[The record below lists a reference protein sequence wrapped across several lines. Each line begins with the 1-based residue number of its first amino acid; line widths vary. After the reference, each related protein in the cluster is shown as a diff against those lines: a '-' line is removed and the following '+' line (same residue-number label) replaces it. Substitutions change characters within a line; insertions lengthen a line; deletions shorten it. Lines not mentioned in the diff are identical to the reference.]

1 MLLDGYIYVGRC
13 GMRRFQ
19 FEYENEN
26 AFSRELSKLKQWTK
40 RQIVHEVLFHIFSEN
55 ADNSDKSAIT
65 EVINGIEKFFP
76 DAIYVGCSTNGN
88 IVAGDLGKKG
98 VAVVCTI
105 FEYPDTT
112 VRVFQLPMNE
122 ECEAETVNRLK
133 QYIDSNPWVKSV
145 ELLTTIN
152 GMGMTTFC
160 EVMAGCRKDVS
171 IFGGGAFPTNF
182 ARTDSFV
189 FSKGNDFSDNAVIFL
204 LIGGEDYHVVTMHIT
219 GWQPLGR
226 EMVVTKIEDSRLC
239 ELDNKPAF
247 DIYSKYLNIKND
259 ASFFDNALEF
269 PIFFE
274 ENGVD
279 LLRAPTHSNP
289 DGSIILSAAV
299 HEGLVARLA
308 YGDPEV
314 ILDSIKE
321 DSMAVAVFMPE
332 VIDVF
337 SCAARRAYWGDKDI
351 GSETMPFEAIAP
363 TAGFFTSGEFLRT
376 DKYMNLH
383 NVTLVIAAMRE
394 GDVDPERDV
403 YYIPS
408 EESRTGKINMIKRL
422 TTFINATTEEME
434 EAYKKLANA
443 AISDALTGLLNR
455 GEIQR
460 RITGALEAEEKGDYP
475 ISLIM
480 MDLDDFKNVND
491 SYGHHEGDMVLKGL
505 ADTLRRIVEESRIPA
520 DIGRWG
526 GEEFMILL
534 READVETARKLA
546 ERLRVDFYNVT
557 FEKAG
562 HVSMTLGV
570 TEYREGDNADST
582 CMRVDKALYVAKA
595 NGKNQVAVG

>member
-1 MLLDGYIYVGRC
+1 
-13 GMRRFQ
+13 MRRFQ
-19 FEYENEN
+19 IEYESEN
-26 AFSRELSKLKQWTK
+26 SFARELSKLKQWTK
-40 RQIVHEVLFHIFSEN
+40 RQIAHEILFQIYAEIE
-55 ADNSDKSAIT
+55 DNKNKTLID
-65 EVINGIEKFFP
+65 EVIKGIEKFFP
-76 DAIYVGCSTNGN
+76 EANYVGCSTNGN
-88 IVAGDLGKKG
+88 IVSGDLGKKTI
-98 VAVVCTI
+98 AVICNI

-112 VRVFQLPMNE
+112 VRVFQLPMNQE
-122 ECEAETVNRLK
+122 NEAETVGRLK
-133 QYIDSNPWVKSV
+133 NYIDANRWVKSV

-152 GMGMTTFC
+152 GMSMTEFC
-160 EVMAGCRKDVS
+160 EVMAECRKDVC
-171 IFGGGAFPTNF
+171 IYGGGAFPTNF
-182 ARTDSFV
+182 ARDDSFV
-189 FSKGNDFSDNAVIFL
+189 FSKENDYSDSAVIFL
-204 LIGGEDYHVVTMHIT
+204 LIGGDEFHVVTMHIT

-226 EMVVTKIEDSRLC
+226 EMLVTKTEDNRLC
-239 ELDNKPAF
+239 ELDGKPAF
-247 DIYSKYLNIKND
+247 DIYNKYLNIKND

-274 ENGVD
+274 RNGVD

-289 DGSIILSAAV
+289 DGSITLSSAIK
-299 HEGLVARLA
+299 EGMRARLA

-337 SCAARRAYWGDKDI
+337 SCAARRSYWGDRDV
-351 GSETMPFEAIAP
+351 GGETMPFEAIAS

-383 NVTLVIAAMRE
+383 NVTLVVAAMRE
-394 GDVDPERDV
+394 GDVDPDRDI

-408 EESRTGKINMIKRL
+408 EESKSGKINMIKRF

-434 EAYKKLANA
+434 EAYKKLAEA
-443 AISDALTGLLNR
+443 AITDAMTGLLNR

-460 RITGALEAEEKGDYP
+460 RITDELENGEGRDYP

-480 MDLDDFKNVND
+480 MDLDDFKKVND
-491 SYGHHEGDMVLKGL
+491 TYGHHEGDQVLKGL
-505 ADTLRRIVEESRIPA
+505 ADVLRKNVGESRIPA
-520 DIGRWG
+520 EIGRWG

-534 READVETARKLA
+534 RETDEETARKLA
-546 ERLRVDFYNVT
+546 ERLRTDFYEVS

-570 TEYREGDNADST
+570 TQYKPGESADT
-582 CMRVDKALYVAKA
+582 VTMRVDKALYAAKA
-595 NGKNQVAVG
+595 NGKNRVAVG